1 MKKCCYL
8 EQKQWVKLRRTCPR
22 ADWSG
27 LSLLHYIM
35 AVARAILQPCLENY
49 GKDVWATPG
58 GPGSS
63 SDFSGSVSRGRVS
76 DPGPPPWSLSPPCPP
91 WRVLAGWL
99 GLTHCWEVFL
109 LQATPTSHTLSETV
123 VGVCVCV
130 CVCGCPR
137 ATWER
142 VERAICSIVGSYFLV
157 AKSCLTF
164 LRPQAPLS
172 MEFPSQEHWSGLPF
186 PFPGDLPNPGIE
198 PTSPA
203 MADRFFT
210 TEPPGTKCPL
220 SQVQTDS
227 KMQVLLCPQDLQLE

>member
-1 MKKCCYL
+1 MAWVTLQNSLCIASAKMEQRKGMKKCCYL

-123 VGVCVCV
+123 VCVCVCV
-130 CVCGCPR
+130 CVC
-137 ATWER
+137 
-142 VERAICSIVGSYFLV
+142 V
-157 AKSCLTF
+157 AV
-164 LRPQAPLS
+164 
-172 MEFPSQEHWSGLPF
+172 
-186 PFPGDLPNPGIE
+186 PG
-198 PTSPA
+198 
-203 MADRFFT
+203 
-210 TEPPGTKCPL
+210 PPGKGWREQFVPL
-220 SQVQTDS
+220 L
-227 KMQVLLCPQDLQLE
+227 VLIF